1 MISVEIKV
9 KKNSE
14 IMKEGSIRKIIEKI
28 QQETKGIPHVNIK
41 IKIT

>member
-28 QQETKGIPHVNIK
+28 QQETKEVPHVNIK

>member
-9 KKNSE
+9 KNNGT
-14 IMKEGSIRKIIEKI
+14 IMKEGTLGALIEKVR
-28 QQETKGIPHVNIK
+28 QETKEIPHVNIK